1 MACRDNQ
8 IDIRELQNV
17 SVTAGDIRALL
28 VVLECATTHLL
39 LPDEATVA
47 LDRLRKL
54 IDRKG

>member
-1 MACRDNQ
+1 MARDNQ
-8 IDIRELQNV
+8 IDIRELQSV

-28 VVLECATTHLL
+28 VVLECATAHLL